1 MFVGSLVSRL
11 HAVLVAADATITEY
25 PVRLVGGSNR
35 NEGRVE
41 IQFAGVW
48 GTVCD
53 DAWGISDGNVR
64 FENFQENTNLSHD
77 VCHTGCVSSAW
88 LCPSHSCR
96 CEGGVWTRDGA
107 DMDGQRAMHWTRE
120 CTRPVQL

>member
-1 MFVGSLVSRL
+1 MSSVQDLNASSLTVLTMGLVFTTVATGKMLESHVQVRCSCSVILLL
-11 HAVLVAADATITEY
+11 HLYLDLMPLPPTDATINEY

-53 DAWGISDGNVR
+53 DAWGINDGNVR
-64 FENFQENTNLSHD
+64 FEKMSNFQ
-77 VCHTGCVSSAW
+77 
-88 LCPSHSCR
+88 
-96 CEGGVWTRDGA
+96 
-107 DMDGQRAMHWTRE
+107 
-120 CTRPVQL
+120 